1 VSHYFVTGAAGF
13 IGSHLVERLLEA
25 GHQVTGLDNFDPFY
39 ARAVKESNLSRAR
52 RSKNFTFVE
61 AALEAPG
68 AVDQLL
74 TSDSIII
81 HLAAKA
87 GVRPSLEDP
96 AGYVQANL
104 VATQAL
110 IDAARR
116 TGATRF
122 VFGSSSSVYGDDTP
136 APFREDAP
144 AGSPISPYAAT
155 KRAGE
160 LLLTAQAPHL
170 GLKAVALRFF
180 TVYGP
185 RQRPDLA
192 IHRFTR
198 LMAAGQPIEMFGDGS
213 EARDYT
219 YIADIVSGVVSAAE
233 WSGTA
238 PVGMETF
245 NLGGNE
251 TVPLSRMIETIAQAL
266 GVTPRIV
273 RSGRQPGDVRL
284 TSADVSRAR
293 RVLGYQPVMAFPE
306 GVRRFVEW
314 FRETHAHQ

>member
-1 VSHYFVTGAAGF
+1 MTGAAGF
-13 IGSHLVERLLEA
+13 IGSHLVERLLRE
-25 GHQVTGLDNFDPFY
+25 GHRVTGLDNFDSFY
-39 ARAVKESNLSRAR
+39 PRAIKEANLAVARG
-52 RSKNFTFVE
+52 SKAFTFVE
-61 AALEAPG
+61 ADLATG
-68 AVDQLL
+68 AVDRYLER
-74 TSDSIII
+74 DSIIV

-110 IDAARR
+110 IDAAGR

-122 VFGSSSSVYGDDTP
+122 IFGSSSSVYGDDTP

-160 LLLTAQAPHL
+160 LLLTALAPHR
-170 GLKAVALRFF
+170 GLRVAALRFF

-198 LMAAGQPIEMFGDGS
+198 LMAAGAPIEMFGDGS

-219 YIADIVSGVVSAAE
+219 YIDDIVSGVVAAAE
-233 WSGTA
+233 WSASA
-238 PVGMETF
+238 PVGMEAF

-251 TVPLSRMIETIAQAL
+251 TVTLTRMIDTIAQAL

-273 RSGRQPGDVRL
+273 HSGRQPGDVRL
-284 TSADVSRAR
+284 TSADVSKSR
-293 RVLGYQPVMAFPE
+293 RVLGYQPVIAFPE